1 MRFFIDRMIQECGEQ
16 TNVGVENK
24 PIIEIV
30 KLVNLD
36 TLVWVKGYDQEHGE
50 FFWNSIVLL

>member
-1 MRFFIDRMIQECGEQ
+1 VGGWCGEQ